1 MMRFQIQIGIV
12 TYCSIL
18 IPIWGYSLE
27 ETTLLHTLKKD
38 HPRIIM
44 TNEDIPRLKNLIQ
57 NDETAARLYQEL
69 KQDAD
74 KILGEK
80 PVEYI
85 IVGPRLL
92 SQSRLCLDRI
102 YTLGLVYLLDR
113 NPNYLQRAVKEL
125 RTAAAFPDWNPSHFL
140 DTAEMSHA
148 FAIAYDWLFSDL
160 ESEDKS
166 IVRNALIEKGLNA
179 YWTGKEKS
187 AWWIDSQHNWNQ
199 VCHGGIGIGALAL
212 GDEIPELANSILS
225 LAVEKMPLALQHYA
239 PDGGWNEGPGYWHYA
254 TRYTVYFL
262 AALQTALGTDFGL
275 SDYPGMDNAGRFRI
289 DFEGPTGLSFNYA
302 DAGSRVGDTHEMFWL
317 SKRYNRPVYA
327 WMELQDLQS
336 PHALDLIWYSSDGND
351 PQQSGLPLD
360 AFYKGIDVAFFRSTW
375 NDPKALF
382 IGFKGG
388 DNKANHSHLDL
399 GSFVL
404 DALGKRWA
412 VDLGADDYNLPGYF
426 GNQRWTYYRLIN
438 QSHNTIVLN
447 EENQNPKA
455 KAPIL
460 HFQSLPEKAFAIA
473 DLSEAY
479 SVKKLHRGVAMI
491 DRRTIIVQDELESD
505 NPVQF
510 DWGIVTSA
518 DIEIKNHIALLKIDD
533 ATLFVKIVT
542 PDNAR
547 FEVVSA
553 NPPKPQR
560 QNEKMKRL
568 SIRLEKSID
577 SLRLMVQFTPYA
589 TDNEIPIDTLPV
601 HALDSWLTP

>member
-1 MMRFQIQIGIV
+1 MQILIHIGIV
-12 TYCSIL
+12 AFFSVL
-18 IPIWGYSLE
+18 MPNWGYSLE
-27 ETTLLHTLKKD
+27 ESTFLRTLKKD
-38 HPRIIM
+38 HPRIIVIS
-44 TNEDIPRLKNLIQ
+44 EDIPRIKNLIQ
-57 NDETAARLYQEL
+57 NDEVAAWLYQEL

-102 YTLGLVYLLDR
+102 YTLGLVYHLDR
-113 NPNYLQRAVKEL
+113 NPNYLERAVKEL
-125 RTAAAFPDWNPSHFL
+125 RAAAAFPDWNPSHFL
-140 DTAEMSHA
+140 DTAEMAHA
-148 FAIAYDWLFSDL
+148 FAIAYDWLFTDL
-160 ESEDKS
+160 ELEDKS
-166 IVRNALIEKGLNA
+166 LIRNALIEKGLNA
-179 YWTGKEKS
+179 YLSGIEKN

-199 VCHGGIGIGALAL
+199 VCHGGIGIGALAIA
-212 GDEIPELANSILS
+212 DENPELATSILT
-225 LAVEKMPLALQHYA
+225 LAIEKMPLALQHYA

-275 SDYPGMDNAGRFRI
+275 SDYPGLDNAGQFRI

-327 WMELQDLQS
+327 WMERQDLRS
-336 PHALDLIWYSSDGND
+336 LHALDLIWYSSAGND
-351 PQQSGLPLD
+351 PQQCGIPLD
-360 AFYKGIDVAFFRSTW
+360 AYYKGIDVAFFRSAW
-375 NDPKALF
+375 NDPQALF

-412 VDLGADDYNLPGYF
+412 IDLGADDYNLPGYF
-426 GNQRWTYYRLIN
+426 GNQRWMYYRLIN
-438 QSHNTIVLN
+438 QSHNTIVIDG
-447 EENQNPKA
+447 ENQNPKA

-460 HFQSLPEKAFAIA
+460 HFQSSPDKAFAIA

-479 SVKKLHRGVAMI
+479 SVKKLHRGIALI
-491 DRRTIIVQDELESD
+491 NRRHVIVQDEMESD
-505 NPVQF
+505 QPVQF
-510 DWGIVTSA
+510 DWGIITPA
-518 DIEIKNHIALLKIDD
+518 DIEIKNHIARLKIDD
-533 ATLFVKIVT
+533 ARLFVKIVM
-542 PDNAR
+542 PDDAH

-568 SIRLEKSID
+568 SIRLEKPVD
-577 SLRLMVQFTPYA
+577 SLRLMVQFTPYT
-589 TDNEIPIDTLPV
+589 TDHENQIETLPV
-601 HALDSWLTP
+601 HTLNSWPNH